1 MLATL
6 ADFSPQSRPR
16 VTRCARLCGARHL
29 RRETSPPPQLFPY
42 LYARL
47 DIQVSLMP
55 MIILAVTAA
64 VLPRRVSFAENMDTN
79 KAEGQIAKTP

>member
-1 MLATL
+1 
-6 ADFSPQSRPR
+6 
-16 VTRCARLCGARHL
+16 
-29 RRETSPPPQLFPY
+29 
-42 LYARL
+42 
-47 DIQVSLMP
+47 MP